1 MKPSEISSSLQ
12 LLTRSGSPP
21 SCGDRP
27 ASASPRSSPR
37 SQPAL
42 GVRLIDIRAVLLDP
56 VDLRG
61 LPTVEHGKAAWAIP
75 AFLPEDGAGI
85 LFLDELNAAPPLVQ
99 AACYQLVLDRA
110 LGEYRLPDGWTVF
123 AAGNREG
130 DRAVTSR
137 MSSAL
142 ANRFVH
148 LTFEPDLDDW
158 SRWAMGPGDLRPEVV
173 AFLRWRPEL
182 LHRFEPTEKAFPS
195 PRAWASVSHILAA
208 APSADVEFALYEGTV
223 GRGAAI
229 EFTGFLRVF
238 RSLPSLDG
246 ILLNPAT
253 APVPDEPSALCAVAT
268 GLARRATE
276 QNFAA
281 ISRLRRPA
289 GPRIRQPCWSRRQP
303 RACPAS
309 PTIRPSPAGRS
320 PTAPPSPDP
329 FPASVPA
336 LAASGPCP
344 HPFKDLPS

>member
-1 MKPSEISSSLQ
+1 MKPSEVASSLSILAQ
-12 LLTRSGSPP
+12 IQKP
-21 SCGDRP
+21 SFLWGAP
-27 ASASPRSSPR
+27 GVGKSQIVAQVAAS
-37 SQPAL
+37 L

-110 LGEYRLPDGWTVF
+110 LGEYRLPDGWSVF

-148 LTFEPDLDDW
+148 LSFETDLDDW

-182 LHRFEPTEKAFPS
+182 LHRFEPAEKAFPS

-208 APSADVEFALYEGTV
+208 IPPADIEFALYEGTV

-246 ILLNPAT
+246 ILLNPGT
-253 APVPDEPSALCAVAT
+253 ALVPGEPSALCAVAT
-268 GLARRATE
+268 GLARRATD

-281 ISRLRRPA
+281 VIEY
-289 GPRIRQPCWSRRQP
+289 
-303 RACPAS
+303 
-309 PTIRPSPAGRS
+309 AGRLAREYGTLLVKS
-320 PTAPPSPDP
+320 ATARLPGLAQH
-329 FPASVPA
+329 PAFTRWAVANGAA
-336 LAASGPCP
+336 LA
-344 HPFKDLPS
+344 

>member
-1 MKPSEISSSLQ
+1 MKPSAIAEALR
-12 LLTRSGSPP
+12 LLTQIQKPAFLWGSPGVGK
-21 SCGDRP
+21 SQIVAQV
-27 ASASPRSSPR
+27 ASA
-37 SQPAL
+37 L
-42 GVRLIDIRAVLLDP
+42 DLRLIDIRAVLLDP

-61 LPTVEHGKAAWAIP
+61 LPTVEHGRAAWATP
-75 AFLPEDGAGI
+75 AFLPEDGTGI
-85 LFLDELNAAPPLVQ
+85 LFLDELNAAPPLIQ

-110 LGEYRLPDGWTVF
+110 LGEYRLPDGWSVF

-148 LTFEPDLDDW
+148 LAFEPDLDDW

-182 LHRFEPTEKAFPS
+182 LHRFEPAEKAFPS
-195 PRAWASVSHILAA
+195 PRAWASVSHILGAGPAA
-208 APSADVEFALYEGTV
+208 DIEFALYEGTV
-223 GRGAAI
+223 GQGAAI

-238 RSLPSLDG
+238 RSLPSLDA

-268 GLARRATE
+268 GLARRASE

-281 ISRLRRPA
+281 I
-289 GPRIRQPCWSRRQP
+289 IQY
-303 RACPAS
+303 
-309 PTIRPSPAGRS
+309 AGRLAREYATLLVKS
-320 PTAPPSPDP
+320 ATARLPGLAHH
-329 FPASVPA
+329 PAFTRWAVANGAA
-336 LAASGPCP
+336 LA
-344 HPFKDLPS
+344 

>member
-1 MKPSEISSSLQ
+1 MEIPMKPSEISSCLQ
-12 LLTRSGSPP
+12 LLSRIQKPVFLWGAP
-21 SCGDRP
+21 GVGK
-27 ASASPRSSPR
+27 
-37 SQPAL
+37 SQVVAQVAAAL
-42 GVRLIDIRAVLLDP
+42 RVRLIDIRAILLDP

-61 LPTVEHGKAAWAIP
+61 LPTVENGKAAWAIP
-75 AFLPEDGAGI
+75 TFLPEDGTGI

-148 LTFEPDLDDW
+148 LNFEPDLDDW
-158 SRWAMGPGDLRPEVV
+158 SVWAMGPGDLRPEVV

-182 LHRFEPTEKAFPS
+182 LHRFEPAEKAFPS
-195 PRAWASVSHILAA
+195 PRAWASVSHILAGGPA
-208 APSADVEFALYEGTV
+208 ADVEFALYEGTV

-246 ILLNPAT
+246 ILLNPGT

-268 GLARRATE
+268 GLARRATD
-276 QNFAA
+276 QNFTAITDYAA
-281 ISRLRRPA
+281 RLAREYGTLLVKSA
-289 GPRIRQPCWSRRQP
+289 
-303 RACPAS
+303 
-309 PTIRPSPAGRS
+309 
-320 PTAPPSPDP
+320 TARL
-329 FPASVPA
+329 PA
-336 LAASGPCP
+336 LSHHPAFTRWAVANGAA
-344 HPFKDLPS
+344 LA

>member
-1 MKPSEISSSLQ
+1 MKPSEIASSLQ
-12 LLTRSGSPP
+12 LLTRIQKPAFLWGPP
-21 SCGDRP
+21 GVGK
-27 ASASPRSSPR
+27 
-37 SQPAL
+37 SQIVAQVAAL
-42 GVRLIDIRAVLLDP
+42 LGLRLIDIRAVLLDP

-61 LPTVEHGKAAWAIP
+61 LPTVEQGRAAWAIP

-110 LGEYRLPDGWTVF
+110 LGEYRLPDSWTVF

-130 DRAVTSR
+130 DRAVASR

-182 LHRFEPTEKAFPS
+182 LHHFEPTDKAFPS
-195 PRAWASVSHILAA
+195 PRAWASVSHILAT
-208 APSADVEFALYEGTV
+208 APPADIELALYEGTV

-238 RSLPSLDG
+238 RALPSLDG

-268 GLARRATE
+268 GLARRTTD

-281 ISRLRRPA
+281 VSQYADRLAREYGTLLVKSATARLPGLAHHPA
-289 GPRIRQPCWSRRQP
+289 FTRW
-303 RACPAS
+303 AVNNA
-309 PTIRPSPAGRS
+309 A
-320 PTAPPSPDP
+320 
-329 FPASVPA
+329 A
-336 LAASGPCP
+336 LA
-344 HPFKDLPS
+344 

>member
-1 MKPSEISSSLQ
+1 MEHAMIPSEISSSLQ
-12 LLTRSGSPP
+12 LLTRIQK
-21 SCGDRP
+21 P
-27 ASASPRSSPR
+27 AFLWGAPGVGK
-37 SQPAL
+37 SQVVGQVAAAL
-42 GVRLIDIRAVLLDP
+42 GVRLIDIRAILLDP

-148 LTFEPDLDDW
+148 LSFDPDLDDW
-158 SRWAMGPGDLRPEVV
+158 SIWAMGPGDLRPEVV

-182 LHRFEPTEKAFPS
+182 LHRFEPAEKAFPS

-208 APSADVEFALYEGTV
+208 SPSADVEFALYEGTV

-246 ILLNPAT
+246 ILLNPGT
-253 APVPDEPSALCAVAT
+253 APVPSEPSALCAVAT

-276 QNFAA
+276 QNFGA
-281 ISRLRRPA
+281 IADYANRLAREYATLLVKSATARVPVLAHHPA
-289 GPRIRQPCWSRRQP
+289 FTRWAVANG
-303 RACPAS
+303 A
-309 PTIRPSPAGRS
+309 
-320 PTAPPSPDP
+320 
-329 FPASVPA
+329 A
-336 LAASGPCP
+336 LA
-344 HPFKDLPS
+344 